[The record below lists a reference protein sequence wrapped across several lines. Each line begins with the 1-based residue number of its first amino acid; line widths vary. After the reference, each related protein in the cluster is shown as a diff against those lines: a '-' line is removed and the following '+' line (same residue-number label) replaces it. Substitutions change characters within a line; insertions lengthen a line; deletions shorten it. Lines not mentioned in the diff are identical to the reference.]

1 LPKILA
7 GFDTKIRFILLLTA
21 LNICSFAVYGQ
32 FTLPL
37 NRKEAALTKKALQ
50 GELSDSVRIELV
62 WNLGKY
68 QMLNK
73 PGNYKINL
81 DSAML
86 YFKYALKLVD
96 SLKMKAN
103 FRYECMCR
111 IGEVYFLKKEVA
123 AGKSIYKQIISEYQR
138 LGDQKREA
146 RTWFRMG
153 IKLKNGEPRD
163 PEIPYYLKK
172 TLIMYTELKQ
182 WKEVGDVM
190 MEKGI
195 YNKENLGNIAGNLDS
210 AENQFIQAIKLYQK
224 AGYRDHNLSLTYYNL
239 SVIYRNMGKLD
250 QSLANSFASIRSA
263 NAIGDTTTVGTV
275 PYYGQLGLIYT
286 DLGNFNKSAENY
298 RKAIALALKNRDKD
312 KALDITYNYLNEL
325 VRSLISG
332 GKAKEAAAVSRRLM
346 KQYPPADTLQYGLAA
361 EISGRCFEAF
371 KQYPDAERSFLSMID
386 FYRKS
391 ASLETWGYKVL
402 SSFYLKQNKYALARK
417 ALRDQYNH
425 LPINTMAFSTL
436 IDDELSYF
444 KIDSAE
450 GNLSSAIAHLKRY
463 KALSDSAFN
472 VTKSNQLARLN
483 IQYEIEKKENDI
495 IILKK
500 DAQLEREKTSKAYV
514 IRNLTLG
521 AIVAL
526 AFFMTLLY
534 RSYLANQRKNNALNI
549 LVDDKDQ
556 LLEQKEWL
564 LKEVHHRVKNN
575 LQIVMG
581 LLQSQSAFIK
591 NKEALRAIRNSEN
604 RMHSV
609 ALIHQKLYQSDS
621 PGFINMAEYIDELIN
636 YVKDSFDL
644 GNRIHFKKHVVFD
657 HLNVNQALPLG
668 LIMNEAITNTIK
680 YAFMDNAYGTVTISF
695 LRMADGFHCLKIQDD
710 GPGFPPDLDPLA
722 NNSMGMNLMRGLSK
736 QIGGELSIESAKG
749 TSVCVTF
756 KMDNLIDPILNE

>member
-1 LPKILA
+1 MRKILDCFY
-7 GFDTKIRFILLLTA
+7 GQIHFVLLLIA
-21 LNICSFAVYGQ
+21 LNVCGFTAYGQ

-50 GELSDSVRIELV
+50 GRLSDSVRIELV

-73 PGNYKINL
+73 PGKYKVNL

-86 YFKYALKLVD
+86 YFKYSLKLVD

-103 FRYECMCR
+103 FKYECMCR

-123 AGKSIYKQIISEYQR
+123 AGKSIYKQVIREYQR
-138 LGDQKREA
+138 LGDKKREA
-146 RTWFRMG
+146 RTWFRLG
-153 IKLKNGEPRD
+153 IKLKNGEPKD

-172 TLIMYTELKQ
+172 TLAMYTELQQ

-195 YNKENLGNIAGNLDS
+195 YNKENVSNIAGNLDS
-210 AENQFIQAIKLYQK
+210 AEHQLTEAIKLYK
-224 AGYRDHNLSLTYYNL
+224 TAGYTDHNLSLSYYNL
-239 SVIYRNMGKLD
+239 SIIFRNKGKLD

-263 NAIGDTTTVGTV
+263 NAIGDTTTVGIV
-275 PYYGQLGLIYT
+275 PYYGQLGLIYA
-286 DLGNFNKSAENY
+286 DLGNFEKSAENY
-298 RKAIALALKNRDKD
+298 RKAIFLSLRNRDTD
-312 KALDITYNYLNEL
+312 IAVDITYNYLNEL

-332 GKAKEAAAVSRRLM
+332 GKITEATTVSRRLM

-361 EISGRCFEAF
+361 EITGRCYEALQ
-371 KQYPDAERSFLSMID
+371 QYSNAEKSFLSMIY

-391 ASLETWGYKVL
+391 GASETWGYKVL
-402 SSFYLKQNKYALARK
+402 SSFYLKQKKYALARK
-417 ALRDQYNH
+417 ALSDQYNH
-425 LPINTMAFSTL
+425 LPVNTMAFSTL

-450 GNLSSAIAHLKRY
+450 GKLSSAIAHLKRY
-463 KALSDSAFN
+463 KSLSDAAFN
-472 VTKSNQLARLN
+472 ITKSNQLARLN

-495 IILKK
+495 SLLKK

-514 IRNLTLG
+514 IRNLTLAAIG
-521 AIVAL
+521 ALV
-526 AFFMTLLY
+526 FFTILLY
-534 RSYLANQRKNNALNI
+534 RSYLSNQRKNKALSI

-636 YVKDSFDL
+636 YLKDSFDL
-644 GNRIHFKKHVVFD
+644 GNRIHFKKNIVSD
-657 HLNVNQALPLG
+657 NLNVNQALPLG
-668 LIMNEAITNTIK
+668 LIMNEAITNAIK
-680 YAFMDNAYGTVTISF
+680 YAFKDIAYGSVAISF
-695 LRMADGFHCLKIQDD
+695 LRVADGFYCLKILDD
-710 GPGFPPDLDPLA
+710 GPGLPTGLDPFVI
-722 NNSMGMNLMRGLSK
+722 NSMGMNLMRGLSK
-736 QIGGELSIESAKG
+736 QIGAELNIEGLEG
-749 TSVCVTF
+749 TSVSVKF
-756 KMDNLIDPILNE
+756 KIESLMDNIPNN